1 MLRRAA
7 VNRFEHRM
15 LIANVPA
22 RGHAHPSLQDRGE
35 IRCDIAEQ
43 VRCDRDIVD
52 LGRSNEPLLERVDV
66 RVVLLD
72 RRVPRRDLIVDL
84 TEELASG
91 GDVRLVHARHPMLPI
106 RWRALSLFRYF
117 EGESDHTLGPL
128 PRDDTA
134 VYREFLHPAPI
145 EEAAGRRVQSLRVLP
160 NDDEIHLPRLP
171 HKLESVVDL
180 VPDVR
185 VEFGRSHVRVQ
196 VQAETQS
203 EDHADSGDVAGVG
216 VVFGLRFGLDLY
228 ANVRPTKLYPNVR
241 HKIHDGFKLVWEPG
255 KVDFVIVRENT
266 EGLYTP
272 TRGFLDRGGVK
283 ELAVDSR
290 VITRKGAERVIRFA
304 FELSKQR
311 NGAPS
316 DQKRRVTCVDKSNVT
331 AGCKLFRQVYDEVAA
346 RYPTI
351 QKDYAYIDAFQ
362 QWLIRS
368 PEVYDVAVTSNLF
381 GDIATDLAAV
391 LQGGMGIAAG
401 GNIGDQH
408 AMFEPIHGSAPKH
421 AGKDEVNPIAMIL
434 AVQMMLDW
442 LGRKKGDESMR
453 EAATAIEQAV
463 ETTLKKGTVL
473 TYDLGGFAKC
483 SEVGTAIASAVSRPR
498 KKS

>member
-1 MLRRAA
+1 MA
-7 VNRFEHRM
+7 FK
-15 LIANVPA
+15 I
-22 RGHAHPSLQDRGE
+22 
-35 IRCDIAEQ
+35 
-43 VRCDRDIVD
+43 
-52 LGRSNEPLLERVDV
+52 
-66 RVVLLD
+66 VVLAGDGVGPEVVREGVKVLKAVGTVYGLSFDLVPFPCGGQHYLD
-72 RRVPRRDLIVDL
+72 
-84 TEELASG
+84 TGEEWPDGAFESCKAADAILLGAVG
-91 GDVRLVHARHPMLPI
+91 LP
-106 RWRALSLFRYF
+106 
-117 EGESDHTLGPL
+117 
-128 PRDDTA
+128 
-134 VYREFLHPAPI
+134 
-145 EEAAGRRVQSLRVLP
+145 EAVLP
-160 NDDEIHLPRLP
+160 NGEI
-171 HKLESVVDL
+171 
-180 VPDVR
+180 
-185 VEFGRSHVRVQ
+185 
-196 VQAETQS
+196 
-203 EDHADSGDVAGVG
+203 AGVS

-241 HKIHDGFKLVWEPG
+241 HKIHDAFKQVWEPG

-362 QWLIRS
+362 QWLLRS
-368 PEVYDVAVTSNLF
+368 PEAYDVAVTTNVF

-391 LQGGMGIAAG
+391 LQGGLGMAAG
-401 GNIGDQH
+401 ANIGDDH

-421 AGKDEVNPIAMIL
+421 AGKDEVNPIAMVL
-434 AVQMMLDW
+434 AVHLLLDW
-442 LGRKKGDESMR
+442 LGRRKRDKALR
-453 EAATAIEQAV
+453 QAAAVVERAV
-463 ETTLKKGTVL
+463 ETVLKTGKIL
-473 TYDLGGFAKC
+473 TYDLGGTAKC
-483 SEVGTAIASAVSRPR
+483 SEVGTAIATAVT
-498 KKS
+498 KLAKEA

>member
-1 MLRRAA
+1 MA
-7 VNRFEHRM
+7 FK
-15 LIANVPA
+15 I
-22 RGHAHPSLQDRGE
+22 
-35 IRCDIAEQ
+35 
-43 VRCDRDIVD
+43 
-52 LGRSNEPLLERVDV
+52 
-66 RVVLLD
+66 VVLAGDGVGPEVVREGVKVLKAVGTVYGLSFDLVPFPCGGQHYLD
-72 RRVPRRDLIVDL
+72 
-84 TEELASG
+84 TGEEWPDGAFESCKAADAILLGAVG
-91 GDVRLVHARHPMLPI
+91 LP
-106 RWRALSLFRYF
+106 
-117 EGESDHTLGPL
+117 
-128 PRDDTA
+128 
-134 VYREFLHPAPI
+134 
-145 EEAAGRRVQSLRVLP
+145 EAVLP
-160 NDDEIHLPRLP
+160 NGEI
-171 HKLESVVDL
+171 
-180 VPDVR
+180 
-185 VEFGRSHVRVQ
+185 
-196 VQAETQS
+196 
-203 EDHADSGDVAGVG
+203 AGVS

-241 HKIHDGFKLVWEPG
+241 HKIHDAFKQVWEPG

-362 QWLIRS
+362 QWLLRS
-368 PEVYDVAVTSNLF
+368 PEAYDVAVTTNVF

-391 LQGGMGIAAG
+391 LQGGLGMAAG
-401 GNIGDQH
+401 ANIGDDH

-421 AGKDEVNPIAMIL
+421 AGKDEVNPIAMVL
-434 AVQMMLDW
+434 AVHLLLDW
-442 LGRKKGDESMR
+442 LGRRKRDKALRD
-453 EAATAIEQAV
+453 AAAVVERAV
-463 ETTLKKGTVL
+463 ETVLKTGKTL
-473 TYDLGGFAKC
+473 TYDLGGTAKC
-483 SEVGTAIASAVSRPR
+483 SEVGTAIATAVT
-498 KKS
+498 KLAKEA